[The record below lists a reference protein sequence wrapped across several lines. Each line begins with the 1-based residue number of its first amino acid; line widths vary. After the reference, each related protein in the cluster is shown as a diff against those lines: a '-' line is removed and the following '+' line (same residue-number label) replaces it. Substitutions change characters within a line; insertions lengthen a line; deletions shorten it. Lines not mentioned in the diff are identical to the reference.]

1 MTMLQRRKSGARQM
15 ALALFG
21 GLVLV
26 AGLML
31 AGMPGEGVAK
41 VCQLQLSGPLAGTC
55 APR

>member
-1 MTMLQRRKSGARQM
+1 MLQERKAGTRQM
-15 ALALFG
+15 ALALLG

-41 VCQLQLSGPLAGTC
+41 VCQLQLAGPLAGSC
-55 APR
+55 AAR